1 MVQSIAI
8 LKSSGRPEVQ
18 DVGPG
23 KFGSQA
29 LEKALQDKVPSA
41 LSQLFSSI
49 SDNYY
54 YYYYY
59 PCCGAGAG
67 GAKIIL
73 DLELEPEPKLNL
85 KKTCSAVSLEDA
97 TMKIS

>member
-1 MVQSIAI
+1 M
-8 LKSSGRPEVQ
+8 
-18 DVGPG
+18 GPG

-67 GAKIIL
+67 GAGAGGAKIIL

>member
-1 MVQSIAI
+1 M
-8 LKSSGRPEVQ
+8 
-18 DVGPG
+18 GPG

-49 SDNYY
+49 SDNYYY